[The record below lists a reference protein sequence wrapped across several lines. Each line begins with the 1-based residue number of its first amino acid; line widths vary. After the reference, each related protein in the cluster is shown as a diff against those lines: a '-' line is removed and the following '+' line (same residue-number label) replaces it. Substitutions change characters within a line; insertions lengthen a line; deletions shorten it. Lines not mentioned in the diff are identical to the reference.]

1 MFLARIVFFR
11 LHESPRYLV
20 HAGRPLEAIE
30 SLQLI
35 SRFNGSDLSIEIEDV
50 ADHHPPAKDQPLD
63 DPLPP
68 RPTST
73 TRFNATGSE
82 LDPDHIPSSHPAGSP
97 GAGTSGRYRPVLTTQ
112 YSAIPSSAI
121 PVDGSSSTREP
132 DTSLAAEMDDSTY
145 PRGELVKDVVPT
157 KKPLSHRTLSF
168 ASASSARSRR
178 RDSHRDPP
186 SRQAPPSGCMHSL
199 RQRLRPP
206 RWLRRPLHA
215 WWERVMMVLSPEWRR
230 TTVVMWVVWFG
241 MSLGECLLSLF
252 LWSWALI
259 SSWFDS
265 VHDVQ
270 CVSAQI
276 IRDGGSESWE
286 GRRY

>member
-50 ADHHPPAKDQPLD
+50 ADHHPSIE

-73 TRFNATGSE
+73 TRFNTTGSE
-82 LDPDHIPSSHPAGSP
+82 LDSNHIPSSHPAGSTS
-97 GAGTSGRYRPVLTTQ
+97 AGTSGRYRPVLTTQ
-112 YSAIPSSAI
+112 YSSIHPSTI
-121 PVDGSSSTREP
+121 PVDGSSVIEEP
-132 DTSLAAEMDDSTY
+132 DAAVEAETDDSMY
-145 PRGELVKDVVPT
+145 PRGELVKDVEPI
-157 KKPLSHRTLSF
+157 KKPPSPRTLSSVSSG
-168 ASASSARSRR
+168 SAHGRR
-178 RDSHRDPP
+178 RDSHRDPS
-186 SRQAPPSGCMHSL
+186 SRQPSSSGYVHSL
-199 RQRLRPP
+199 GRKWRPP
-206 RWLRRPLHA
+206 RWLRRPIRA

-241 MSLGECLLSLF
+241 MSLGEHLPSLSLCLF
-252 LWSWALI
+252 WTRALI

-270 CVSAQI
+270 RVSA
-276 IRDGGSESWE
+276 
-286 GRRY
+286 